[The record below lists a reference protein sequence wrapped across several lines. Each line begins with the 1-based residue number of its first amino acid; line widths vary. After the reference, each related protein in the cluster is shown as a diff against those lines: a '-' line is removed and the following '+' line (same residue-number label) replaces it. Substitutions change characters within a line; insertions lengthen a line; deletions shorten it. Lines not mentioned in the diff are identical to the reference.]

1 MFRLLIAGEYAI
13 SMPSLLHDLVE
24 AKEKGSPVDFV
35 KSAPPAISAQQLGI
49 YGKAPHLNAAKLFTE
64 WMIAPEGQLAVATV
78 GRETSRKG
86 IKSKASVDA
95 VWGAKVK
102 PIAIVNKAFTEDPR
116 KWLDENV
123 KPVWENQQNSLCIVG
138 GVINWAVWLGVLFW
152 SHPMIRTGSAQCE
165 SDASAVFSQF
175 SEQEVS

>member
-123 KPVWENQQNSLCIVG
+123 KPVWEN
-138 GVINWAVWLGVLFW
+138 
-152 SHPMIRTGSAQCE
+152 
-165 SDASAVFSQF
+165 
-175 SEQEVS
+175 